1 MTMRGIFIISS
12 LISKEA
18 ADIKSKKSVF
28 LSWVL
33 VFSLLLS
40 LSVPAYASNCVANDS
55 LRFNKDGT
63 FTILQFTDTQ
73 DTQWP
78 SPNMLTMLQKC
89 LDESKP
95 DLVVF
100 TGDQLKNYDSDFGDS
115 GHEWKA
121 KKALYENIKP
131 VVARDIPFVVAFG
144 NHDSLLSFTLEQQVR
159 YLQKFKGCLLVDEGP
174 EISGCGNYNI
184 PILGSS
190 DNKTAFN
197 LYFLDSNQSQVLPDQ
212 IDWYVAK
219 SNELKALNEGVP
231 VPSIEFQHI
240 VPHDSLVSTF
250 AAQGDVIAS
259 FFGHNHY
266 RSDTINRFGIDLVY
280 TPTVGFYE
288 VGPGMERGARVITL
302 HENEPS
308 RYDTH
313 VLTFVGLLGDNP
325 ITDCRY
331 TLFTLHEIEWDNP
344 VGVLTVLFKIAKAL
358 CYLRHTADGDLLY
371 ITKALLE
378 FFGVDV
384 NLPVCR

>member
-1 MTMRGIFIISS
+1 M
-12 LISKEA
+12 
-18 ADIKSKKSVF
+18 KSKNNVF
-28 LSWVL
+28 ISLFL

-40 LSVPAYASNCVANDS
+40 LSVPAYAGNRVVNDP
-55 LRFNKDGT
+55 LRFNEDGT

-78 SPNMLTMLQKC
+78 SPNMLTMLHKC

-115 GHEWKA
+115 GHEWKV

-131 VVARDIPFVVAFG
+131 VVARDVPFAIAFG
-144 NHDSLLSFTLEQQVR
+144 NHDSYLSFTLEQQVQ
-159 YLQKFKGCLLVDEGP
+159 YLQTFKGCLLVDEGP

-190 DNKTAFN
+190 GDKTAFN
-197 LYFLDSNQSQVLPDQ
+197 LFFLDSNQAQVLPDQ

-219 SNELKALNEGVP
+219 SDELKASNAGVP

-240 VPHDSLVSTF
+240 VPHDGLVSTF

-259 FFGHNHY
+259 FFGHDHY
-266 RSDTINRFGIDLVY
+266 RSDTVNLFGIDLVY

-288 VGPGMERGARVITL
+288 FGPGMERGARVITL

-331 TLFTLHEIEWDNP
+331 ALFTLNEIEWDTP
-344 VGVLTVLFKIAKAL
+344 VGVLSVLSKIKKAL
-358 CYLRHTADGDLLY
+358 CYLRYTAHGDPLY

-384 NLPVCR
+384 NLAICR